1 MHERA
6 WPEIHIYAIARSL
19 ITGELTRAA
28 TLRALNKMPTIL
40 AAIFLI
46 GSEPL
51 CAQRLVGFVI
61 RSRPRPYAIVT
72 ATDVDGHCARAFAV
86 TLAHCLW
93 IGVTSRLVSI
103 RNFEV
108 SHRYCLT
115 TSVAVLTVWTVHGL
129 DLA

>member
-1 MHERA
+1 M
-6 WPEIHIYAIARSL
+6 L
-19 ITGELTRAA
+19 ISYGLDFGELARAA
-28 TLRALNKMPTIL
+28 TILALDKMPPVL
-40 AAIFLI
+40 AAIFLVGI
-46 GSEPL
+46 EPEG
-51 CAQRLVGFVI
+51 AERLVGFVI

-72 ATDVDGHCARAFAV
+72 ATDVDGHSARAFAV

-93 IGVTSRLVSI
+93 IRVARRGVSI

-115 TSVAVLTVWTVHGL
+115 TSFAVLTEWTVHGL